1 MIKKTTFDN
10 LDNQNMNI
18 RLSKIKRSL
27 TLDTEGNNA
36 FFLWG
41 PRKTG
46 KTTFLKQQF
55 EDAVFFDLLDPI
67 CQTKF
72 LLHPEELQH
81 FVLGNHPRIVVLD
94 EIQKIPTLLDTVHW
108 CLENTQT
115 KFILCGSSA
124 RKLKRG
130 AANLL
135 GGRAWRYEMF
145 TLTSNEI
152 PNFDLHRAL
161 NHGLIPQHYLSAKPE
176 KFLAGY
182 LLEYIHEEI
191 QAEADLRKMKSFEA
205 FLHVIGTHHGQ
216 LINYANIA
224 RECGVSAPTIRGY
237 FEILEDTLLG
247 YTLTPWTKSTHYRLI
262 ETGKFYLFD
271 TGLAR
276 KLSGVTQLLSE
287 TSAFGHAF
295 EHFILNEIRAFLSYT
310 ETDKKLSFWRT
321 SNGYEVDIIVGN
333 MELAIE
339 IKAKSGVKPHDL
351 KGMHA
356 LLNEKQKPLQAVVV
370 SMDETKKA
378 FENGVTVLPWQ
389 LFCKDLWGGKLI

>member
-1 MIKKTTFDN
+1 MS
-10 LDNQNMNI
+10 I
-18 RLSKIKRSL
+18 RLSKKNRTL
-27 TLDTEGNNA
+27 NLDTEGNNA

-55 EDAVFFDLLDPI
+55 QDAVFFDLLDPI

-72 LLHPEELQH
+72 TLHPEELQY
-81 FVLGNHPRIVVLD
+81 FVIGNHPNMVVLD
-94 EIQKIPTLLDTVHW
+94 EIQKTPALLDTVHW
-108 CLENTQT
+108 CLENTKT

-145 TLTSNEI
+145 PLTSAEI
-152 PNFDLHRAL
+152 DNFDLHRAL
-161 NHGLIPQHYLSAKPE
+161 NHGLIPQHYLSDKPE
-176 KFLAGY
+176 KFLSGY

-191 QAEADLRKMKSFEA
+191 QAEASLRKMRSFEA

-216 LINYANIA
+216 LINYANMA

-247 YTLTPWTKSTHYRLI
+247 YTLPPWTKSSHYRLI

-271 TGLAR
+271 TGVAK
-276 KLSGVTQLLSE
+276 KLSGVASLVPQ

-310 ETDKKLSFWRT
+310 EKNKRLSFWRT

-339 IKAKSGVKPHDL
+339 IKAKSDVKAHEIPGL
-351 KGMHA
+351 QA
-356 LLNEKQKPLQAVVV
+356 LLNEKQKPDQAIVI
-370 SMDETKKA
+370 SMDETKKT

-389 LFCKDLWGGKLI
+389 TFCHDLWAGKLV

>member
-1 MIKKTTFDN
+1 MNLRLSRLNRRIN
-10 LDNQNMNI
+10 LDI
-18 RLSKIKRSL
+18 
-27 TLDTEGNNA
+27 EGNNA

-55 EDAVFFDLLDPI
+55 GNAVFFDLLDPI
-67 CQTKF
+67 CQTQF
-72 LLHPEELQH
+72 TLHPEELQH
-81 FVLGNHPRIVVLD
+81 FVLGNHPDMVVLD
-94 EIQKIPTLLDTVHW
+94 EIQKIPAMLDTIHW
-108 CLENTQT
+108 CLENTKT

-145 TLTSNEI
+145 PLTSSEI
-152 PNFDLHRAL
+152 IDFDLHRAL
-161 NHGLIPQHYLSAKPE
+161 NHGLIPQHYLSDKPD
-176 KFLAGY
+176 KFLTGY
-182 LLEYIHEEI
+182 ILEYIHEEI
-191 QAEADLRKMKSFEA
+191 QAEASLQKMRSFEA
-205 FLHVIGTHHGQ
+205 FLRVIATHHGQ

-247 YTLTPWTKSTHYRLI
+247 YTLPPWTKSTHYRLI

-276 KLSGVTQLLSE
+276 KLRGIDQLLPQTSE
-287 TSAFGHAF
+287 FGHAF
-295 EHFILNEIRAFLSYT
+295 EHFIINEIRAFLSYS

-333 MELAIE
+333 MALSIE
-339 IKAKSGVKPHDL
+339 VKAKSGVKPHDVQGL
-351 KGMHA
+351 QA
-356 LLNEKQKPLQAVVV
+356 LLNEKHKPNLALVI
-370 SMDETKKA
+370 SMDTTKKA
-378 FENGVTVLPWQ
+378 FTNGITVLPWQ
-389 LFCKDLWGGKLI
+389 EFCNELWAGKLL